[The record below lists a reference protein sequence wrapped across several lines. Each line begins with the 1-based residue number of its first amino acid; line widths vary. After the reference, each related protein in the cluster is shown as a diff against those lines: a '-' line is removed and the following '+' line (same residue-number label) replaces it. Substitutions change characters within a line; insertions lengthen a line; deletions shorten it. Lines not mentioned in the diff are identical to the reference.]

1 MRGKSNPH
9 RLFAVRA
16 AERATAMN
24 AADGAHAD
32 GRELRFVGADGGC
45 GRIRVIRA
53 RGFLARLRG
62 LIGRPAPNPGEG
74 LWIDPCAAVHTFGVR
89 EALDLVFVSACMVVQ
104 RVEAAVPPRRVRI
117 GPGARAVLELR
128 AGEAHRIGLRAGLRL
143 DWERA
148 PRAFECRHRPSTG
161 GKR

>member
-1 MRGKSNPH
+1 VRGKSNPH

-16 AERATAMN
+16 AGRPAGTN
-24 AADGAHAD
+24 PADSAHAD
-32 GRELRFVGADGGC
+32 RRELRFVGADGGC

-53 RGFLARLRG
+53 RGFVARLRG
-62 LIGRPAPNPGEG
+62 LIGRPAPKPGEG
-74 LWIDPCAAVHTFGVR
+74 FWIEPCAAVHTFGVR

-104 RVEAAVPPRRVRI
+104 RVEASVLPRRVRI

-128 AGEAHRIGLRAGLRL
+128 AGEARRIGLRVGLRL

-148 PRAFECRHRPSTG
+148 PRANEYRHRPSTG
-161 GKR
+161 GIR

>member
-1 MRGKSNPH
+1 MRGKPNPH

-16 AERATAMN
+16 AERAA
-24 AADGAHAD
+24 GANPPDRAHDD

-45 GRIRVIRA
+45 GRIRVIPA
-53 RGFLARLRG
+53 RGFVARLRG
-62 LIGRPAPNPGEG
+62 LIGRPAPAPGEG
-74 LWIDPCAAVHTFGVR
+74 LWIEPCAAVHTFGVH

-128 AGEAHRIGLRAGLRL
+128 AGEARRIGLRVGLRL
-143 DWERA
+143 EWERA
-148 PRAFECRHRPSTG
+148 SRAFEYRLRPSKG
-161 GKR
+161 GRR